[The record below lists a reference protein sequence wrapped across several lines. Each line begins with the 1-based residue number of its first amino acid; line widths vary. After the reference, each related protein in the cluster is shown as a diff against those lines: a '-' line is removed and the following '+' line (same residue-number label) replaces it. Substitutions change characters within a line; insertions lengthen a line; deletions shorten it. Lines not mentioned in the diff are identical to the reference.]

1 MVNQKEIIHVVP
13 KGNYEQPILCFNC
26 ENAKQDHKEFWE
38 GFTPAGEKPT
48 MDEIVIWMAKKL
60 TVKQEEL
67 VSEGRVE
74 AGLQAKDQVRESFLD
89 TLQ

>member
-1 MVNQKEIIHVVP
+1 
-13 KGNYEQPILCFNC
+13 
-26 ENAKQDHKEFWE
+26 
-38 GFTPAGEKPT
+38 

-67 VSEGRVE
+67 VSEGGVE

-89 TLQ
+89 TLH